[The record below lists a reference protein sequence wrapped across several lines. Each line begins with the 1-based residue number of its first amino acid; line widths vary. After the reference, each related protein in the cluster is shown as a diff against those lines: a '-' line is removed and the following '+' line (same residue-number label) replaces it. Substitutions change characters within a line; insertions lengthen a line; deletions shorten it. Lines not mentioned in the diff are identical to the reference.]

1 MAVTVM
7 LPVPLAR
14 LAVGVKTAVRVR
26 PVPLMAPKEPPV
38 TTRSPELPS
47 HAKLVSGFSEKVKV
61 MSAVSPILSLATLLA
76 ILTVGFSVS
85 MLMLGERPELPVLP
99 ALSV

>member
-1 MAVTVM
+1 M

-14 LAVGVKTAVRVR
+14 LAVGVNTAVRVR
-26 PVPLMAPKEPPV
+26 PVPLIAPKEPPV

-47 HAKLVSGFSEKVKV
+47 QAKLVPGFSEKVNV
-61 MSAVSPILSLATLLA
+61 MLAVSPALSAATLLA
-76 ILTVGFSVS
+76 ILTVGNRVS
-85 MLMLGERPELPVLP
+85 MLMLGERPALPVLP